1 MEKGRKL
8 AIFSTVIAAI
18 LWSTGG
24 LFIKLL
30 PQDAMTILFYRSL
43 YAAII
48 FVVIFKQTIFKFNKL
63 SVVSSVFYAAL
74 LIAFVNATKL
84 TTAANAIFLQYSAP
98 AIVLLLEP
106 YFMRTKLLKINV
118 ITVILCFVGMALF
131 FIDQLATP
139 ENWAGIWIALSSGL
153 ILAGLLITQ
162 KLNKVEYQPGA
173 VFLGNLWVCLICMP
187 WFLDAAWPTPTENA
201 YLMILGFGQLGL
213 GYYFFLYGQK
223 HLPAIESSLI
233 AMLEPILNPVWVFI
247 GYGENPGSWAVLGGI
262 VIIMSLAFR
271 LYWLP
276 NREMT

>member
-63 SVVSSVFYAAL
+63 SVVSSLFYAAL

-173 VFLGNLWVCLICMP
+173 VFLGNLWVCLIYALVFGCCMA
-187 WFLDAAWPTPTENA
+187 DS
-201 YLMILGFGQLGL
+201 Y
-213 GYYFFLYGQK
+213 
-223 HLPAIESSLI
+223 
-233 AMLEPILNPVWVFI
+233 
-247 GYGENPGSWAVLGGI
+247 
-262 VIIMSLAFR
+262 
-271 LYWLP
+271 
-276 NREMT
+276 